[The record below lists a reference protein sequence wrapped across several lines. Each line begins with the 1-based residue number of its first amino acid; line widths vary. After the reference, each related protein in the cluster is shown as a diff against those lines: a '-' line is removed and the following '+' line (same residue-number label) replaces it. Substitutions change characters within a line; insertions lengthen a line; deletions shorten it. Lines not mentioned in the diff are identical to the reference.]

1 MQPSLIRSVTR
12 KIFGLVFICAACL
25 VLQVMAAD
33 DTDTATANQAVIP
46 DQPSGSAQAEVT
58 AQDQEKIEE
67 ITVIGQKDIFD
78 LRHKV
83 IKAEDRAYNIFNKLV
98 DDKSFAVHCQ
108 FKATTGSLIKRR
120 VCLPDFYYDALRG
133 EALSTLATIGYFTN
147 SAVVPSARN
156 VFAMRFPAFKNKVKE
171 LVMKDPDLRDAMK
184 NLFELT
190 HELKQNRAIYHGLAE
205 K

>member
-1 MQPSLIRSVTR
+1 MHHSVIRSVGG
-12 KIFGLVFICAACL
+12 KIIGLFFISTSCL

-33 DTDTATANQAVIP
+33 NTDTATPHQAVIP
-46 DQPSGSAQAEVT
+46 DQPSGPAQAKVA

-67 ITVIGQKDIFD
+67 IKIIGQKEIFD

-83 IKAEDRAYNIFNKLV
+83 IKAEDHAYAIFNKLV

-108 FKATTGSLIKRR
+108 FRAPTGTLIKRR

-133 EALSTLATIGYFTN
+133 EALSSLAAIGYFTN

-156 VFAMRFPAFKNKVKE
+156 VFTMRFKAFKNKVKE
-171 LVMKDPDLRDAMK
+171 VAMKDPEMSDAMK
-184 NLFELT
+184 KLFELT
-190 HELKQNRAIYHGLAE
+190 HELKQGRDIYHGVTN